1 MVPFKIYRF
10 MNCCISFV
18 KIASACVTFHQLCKS
33 THWVTRSEQE
43 HFDKFSFHDNEL
55 AMEKE
60 GGFEISVFYRILFK
74 CLPVFIFSHL
84 VLMAWFQDS
93 LICQKLFF
101 LHRLEK

>member
-18 KIASACVTFHQLCKS
+18 KIVSACVTFHQLCKS

-55 AMEKE
+55 AMEKGE
-60 GGFEISVFYRILFK
+60 VLKDLCSVEYSSNVCLF
-74 CLPVFIFSHL
+74 S
-84 VLMAWFQDS
+84 
-93 LICQKLFF
+93 F
-101 LHRLEK
+101 LAI